1 MFLLSY
7 PSWKIHKAK
16 TIVNHFSQLISVGMS
31 IKTAESLARKLD
43 LKIIRSEKS
52 SSEPS
57 KLIAWDGWIYHMDL
71 LHFS

>member
-31 IKTAESLARKLD
+31 KLQLQIVIGKLD